1 MAVALRAAVVPERGG
16 VVEHDAGDGE
26 AVAEGGCGDQRLE
39 RVVDRAGQESVGY
52 NGGISRL
59 GSVRPYNGS
68 ERLMQYELPTDVKEQ
83 VERWMATGQYATEA
97 DVLRDAMAAL
107 KRRDEELAAIQAGI
121 DDMESGAIRPF
132 EEADAEIRKRFGF
145 SNER

>member
-1 MAVALRAAVVPERGG
+1 
-16 VVEHDAGDGE
+16 
-26 AVAEGGCGDQRLE
+26 
-39 RVVDRAGQESVGY
+39 
-52 NGGISRL
+52 
-59 GSVRPYNGS
+59 
-68 ERLMQYELPTDVKEQ
+68 MQYELPTDVKEQ

-145 SNER
+145 SNKR